1 MVDSLPGFPES
12 RSTLEAVDI
21 VCGTLQAKLITKE
34 LSSGTSRCVRL
45 NGDLLTPCDLQR
57 KAGKA
62 SSKNWKTTIRYQD
75 QPISKFLV
83 SYRDEMGRRRCRFE
97 PNATLQ
103 ASSRAS
109 LDPQSSIL
117 REESP
122 SSVAQVDEEEEPNA
136 PCLTSNNSND
146 ILLNNSSGVDLP
158 DFQPVVQ
165 PNFQWGDL
173 DGSCFISEL
182 DKVYLEVIH
191 WKKNSFAVPRGSAGK
206 AFVLELARLFRAV
219 GEGSSLESVALK
231 EIVVVCILLLQKPS
245 RTSKDKD
252 HTLLLEQRLKQW
264 KDGNLLEL
272 VTEGGAIQG
281 RLKSHLPKLSEAQL
295 VRNFSKLMFE
305 GKTKAALRLVS
316 GYQRGGV
323 LNLDEIA
330 DSASPGHCVRDV
342 LRAKHPPA
350 QPLDPKCLLQHWAD
364 PPSVHPVIFS
374 SLNAAVIRSAAL
386 RTSGAAGPSGID
398 ARGWRRLCTS
408 FHSASDLLSPFLVCR
423 LIALDKNP
431 GVRPIGVC
439 EVMRRIVAKAVLVI
453 LRDDIQE
460 AAGSHQ
466 LCAGQLSGAE
476 AAVHAVR
483 KVFEEGSTEAVLL
496 VDASNAFNSLN
507 RLVALHNIRQLCPP
521 LSTILINIYRSP
533 ASLLV
538 SGEVILSEEGTTQ
551 GDPLAMPMYA
561 LATVPLINQ
570 LHGTVDQVW
579 YADDAC
585 ACGSI
590 QDLLIW
596 WNQLCI
602 KGPAFGY
609 FVNAPKTWL
618 VSKERFHSIATTLFS
633 DTDVQIT
640 SAGRP
645 YLGAAIGSNA
655 YVQEFVRD
663 KVVGWSAEITRLAKF
678 AQVQPHAA
686 YSALTHGLSSHWLYL
701 CRTTPNISE
710 ALQPLEDNIRL
721 VLIPTLM
728 GCSPPNDTIRKLF
741 ALPPRYG
748 GLGIINPTLIASS
761 LKIRC

>member
-1 MVDSLPGFPES
+1 MNL
-12 RSTLEAVDI
+12 
-21 VCGTLQAKLITKE
+21 TK
-34 LSSGTSRCVRL
+34 S
-45 NGDLLTPCDLQR
+45 
-57 KAGKA
+57 
-62 SSKNWKTTIRYQD
+62 
-75 QPISKFLV
+75 IS
-83 SYRDEMGRRRCRFE
+83 
-97 PNATLQ
+97 
-103 ASSRAS
+103 
-109 LDPQSSIL
+109 
-117 REESP
+117 
-122 SSVAQVDEEEEPNA
+122 
-136 PCLTSNNSND
+136 SNNSND

-231 EIVVVCILLLQKPS
+231 AIVVVCILLLQKPS

-281 RLKSHLPKLSEAQL
+281 RLKSHLPKLI
-295 VRNFSKLMFE
+295 
-305 GKTKAALRLVS
+305 S

-596 WNQLCI
+596 WNQLRI

-748 GLGIINPTLIASS
+748 GLDYVRSRAWHL
-761 LKIRC
+761 LHH